1 MKYLPFEHIIYRTN
15 LPEQEVIQRL
25 SDHVQPKKWGF
36 RNNRTKD
43 YEGFVEGDRF
53 EINRIIENRNSF
65 LPQING
71 VVQKKNNET
80 EIEVTMRLQGFV
92 LGFLIMFCGFVVSF
106 FIAVATTEK
115 KSPIFFLMPLFMLLF
130 IYVLTRVG
138 FKWESRKS
146 KAYLKERFEAEII
159 KE

>member
-1 MKYLPFEHIIYRTN
+1 MKYLPFEHIIYRTD
-15 LPEQEVIQRL
+15 LPEQEVMQRL

-36 RNNRTKD
+36 RDNQPKD
-43 YEGFVEGDRF
+43 YEGFVDGNRF

-71 VVQKKNNET
+71 IVQNKNNKT
-80 EIEVTMRLQGFV
+80 EVEVTMRLQGPV
-92 LGFLIMFCGFVVSF
+92 LGFLVVFCGFAICFFLVVM
-106 FIAVATTEK
+106 TTEK
-115 KSPIFFLMPLFMLLF
+115 KPHITFFMPLFMLLF
-130 IYVLTRVG
+130 IYVLSMAG